1 MQFYLKHAVG
11 NRERW
16 KTRGTLSHA
25 SGVIIAEELTKVPGV
40 TGLEVNPL
48 TGSVTLTV
56 EDVATKAR
64 SPARFGRNVPRGL
77 APAGSRRPDFLCDRA
92 GFHQHAGAP
101 RLFES
106 P

>member
-25 SGVIIAEELTKVPGV
+25 SGVIIAEELAKVPGV

-64 SPARFGRNVPRGL
+64 TAAYFSSL
-77 APAGSRRPDFLCDRA
+77 ATNPPIRRPGRTLV
-92 GFHQHAGAP
+92 G
-101 RLFES
+101 LV
-106 P
+106 